1 VLRDGRPGAYGG
13 AVASGLIFVAASG
26 LALEVAEAARASGRA
41 VLGCVDDDATRWGQ
55 LAGGWLSV
63 LGGLDLVAAHPD
75 APLVVCAGRGQVR
88 AGLVDRLVEM
98 GAGDRFTSVL
108 HPSVDVPPSCTVGVG
123 SILLAGVTLTANVV
137 VGDHVV
143 CMPSVTL
150 THDDEVRDFATLCA
164 TVTLG
169 GGVVVGRGAY
179 LGMSSSVRERVEIG
193 DDSILGMG
201 ACLLEDLPSGQTWV
215 GVPARDTQVRQ
226 K

>member
-1 VLRDGRPGAYGG
+1 
-13 AVASGLIFVAASG
+13 
-26 LALEVAEAARASGRA
+26 
-41 VLGCVDDDATRWGQ
+41 
-55 LAGGWLSV
+55 
-63 LGGLDLVAAHPD
+63 
-75 APLVVCAGRGQVR
+75 
-88 AGLVDRLVEM
+88 
-98 GAGDRFTSVL
+98 
-108 HPSVDVPPSCTVGVG
+108 
-123 SILLAGVTLTANVV
+123 
-137 VGDHVV
+137 
-143 CMPSVTL
+143 MPSVTL

-193 DDSILGMG
+193 EDSILGMG